1 MNLIQE
7 GRNFLDLIQHDPGP
21 GRPATDQRLESMRI
35 AREFEKERSIEQ
47 IKTESVGQ
55 NLLQPGALAGPPR
68 SEQEKGSVGPLQQAG
83 YEESAFHLHSDHC
96 AGKLQCKFTSRLS
109 F

>member
-21 GRPATDQRLESMRI
+21 GRLATDQRLESMRV
-35 AREFEKERSIEQ
+35 ARELEKERSIEQ
-47 IKTESVGQ
+47 IKTASVGQ

-68 SEQEKGSVGPLQQAG
+68 SKERKGPVRPLQQAE
-83 YEESAFHLHSDHC
+83 YEESAFHLHFDHG
-96 AGKLQCKFTSRLS
+96 AGKLQCKFTSCLS